1 VVSPFIER
9 ADAENASVEVDT
21 VFNSIEYERWRKL
34 RRGDRTVLTEAIS
47 QLTFEDDDEVVGLMN
62 LTSSEVI
69 LKQDNQELIEDAT
82 DWANRKALLISGKPI
97 FRIFKEITQF
107 KLTVGVS
114 RRSPLNEIR

>member
-1 VVSPFIER
+1 VAYILRQRFVVSPFIER

-97 FRIFKEITQF
+97 FRSNPPNQ
-107 KLTVGVS
+107 
-114 RRSPLNEIR
+114 N